1 MATRLQDEPKA
12 FERQGAESDVQR
24 RIGAVM
30 AEACAEL
37 NDELKKYD
45 IEIVM
50 QPQDPHTS
58 TRIADFRFMHAN
70 AEVGFFRAIAFV
82 PVGSNDVQGNTRLT
96 GFSVLLQLAI
106 DPVRENIT
114 LNEQSLLETLEERMA
129 FRQEIMA
136 VVRAALKKGVA

>member
-1 MATRLQDEPKA
+1 METRVQDEPKA
-12 FERQGAESDVQR
+12 FERQGTESDVQR

-50 QPQDPHTS
+50 QQQDPHVS

-82 PVGSNDVQGNTRLT
+82 PVGSNDLKGNTRLT

-114 LNEQSLLETLEERMA
+114 LNENSLLETLEERMA
-129 FRQEIMA
+129 FKQEIMA
-136 VVRAALKKGVA
+136 IVRAALKKGAV

>member
-1 MATRLQDEPKA
+1 METRVQDEPKA
-12 FERQGAESDVQR
+12 FERQGTESDVQR

-50 QPQDPHTS
+50 QQQDPHVS

-82 PVGSNDVQGNTRLT
+82 PVGSNDLQGNTRLT

-114 LNEQSLLETLEERMA
+114 LNENSLLETLEERMA
-129 FRQEIMA
+129 FKQEIMA
-136 VVRAALKKGVA
+136 IVRAALKKGAV